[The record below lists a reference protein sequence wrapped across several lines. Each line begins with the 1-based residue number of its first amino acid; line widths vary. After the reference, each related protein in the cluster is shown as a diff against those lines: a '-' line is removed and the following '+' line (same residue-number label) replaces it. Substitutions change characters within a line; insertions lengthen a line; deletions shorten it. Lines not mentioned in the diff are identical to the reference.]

1 MMREF
6 RPDIA
11 LIDIGLPV
19 MDGYELARRLR
30 ADPAFRELPLVAVTG
45 YGQQQDRQRS
55 AAAGFTAHLVKPID
69 IEQLRTLLEASPAAA
84 EEAN

>member
-30 ADPAFRELPLVAVTG
+30 ADPDFAELPLVAVTG

-69 IEQLRTLLEASPAAA
+69 IEQLRTLLEPP